1 MNKYVLIVSVGP
13 VQGFI
18 ASARRS
24 RDLWCGS
31 WLLSEIAKAAANYL
45 RKQKGV
51 SMVIPFAKKDL
62 AKKLKPNSDFSVG
75 NKIQVQ
81 VSANHIKRVRTLAQQ
96 AAREARERF
105 KQIAE
110 EALNKLDEQNMN
122 IQAAIWESQI
132 NDYVEVQSAWA
143 KVQGKDYIQ
152 ASKKADKWL
161 EARKATRDF
170 APSATSAN
178 AKDFM
183 LPKSSL
189 DGARETVLPEG
200 KMRQDMRRKLGLKES
215 EQLDCA
221 GVVKRLGGEVEQFTP
236 VTRVAADSWLR
247 MVAKLDH
254 QALAKLCQ
262 AYEALIPLGLATR
275 VKGNEE
281 YYGAFPY
288 DGQFLY
294 RSRLEVEYLK
304 AEGDAKQ
311 ILRQLKKE
319 LVPIWEREEF
329 GEPCAYYVT
338 LLADGDRMGALLD
351 QAKSIK
357 DHQMITKYLS
367 HFAGSVPDQMRQYHA
382 QCVYAGGDDVLGF
395 VPLDKA
401 VDCAQGLA
409 EAFEKELKVAANKLK
424 VAKSNT
430 PTLSVGLA
438 ICHINTPLGIVRS
451 LAKKAEKEAKGD
463 AYPKAQQRNALGII
477 VATRSGSIN
486 NSMRIRWDDKEALQ
500 AFQDWQ
506 KAYQKDTISSRIA
519 YDCRAIF
526 MATDFLHCDDQ
537 ELLNNIRGAE
547 FKRMLEKARTS
558 SGRRLDEKMKSR
570 LEARLNKLANL
581 NHFAT
586 ELITAHW
593 LAAKKQKDL
602 DKENS

>member
-31 WLLSEIAKAAANYL
+31 WLLSEIAKAVANYL
-45 RKQKGV
+45 WKQEGV
-51 SMVIPFAKKDL
+51 SMVFPFAEDL
-62 AKKLKPNSDFSVG
+62 AKKLEPNSDFSVG

-81 VSANHIKRVRTLAQQ
+81 VSANHIEDVRTLAQQ
-96 AAREARERF
+96 AANKARERF
-105 KQIAE
+105 EQIAT
-110 EALNKLDEQNMN
+110 EALNKLGKQN
-122 IQAAIWESQI
+122 IRAAIWDSQI

-143 KVQGKDYIQ
+143 KVQNEDYAQ
-152 ASKKADKWL
+152 ASEEAAKWL
-161 EARKATRDF
+161 AARKATRDF

-200 KMRQDMRRKLGLKES
+200 KMGQGMRRKLGLSES

-221 GVVKRLGGEVEQFTP
+221 GIVKRLGGDTDQFTP

-247 MVAKLDH
+247 MVAELEH
-254 QALAKLCQ
+254 QALTKLCQ
-262 AYEALIPLGLATR
+262 AYEALIPLDLATR
-275 VKGNEE
+275 VKGNQKC
-281 YYGAFPY
+281 YDAFPY

-294 RSRLEVEYLK
+294 RSRLEAEYLK
-304 AEGDAKQ
+304 ASEEEKQ
-311 ILRQLKKE
+311 VLKQLKEE
-319 LVPIWEREEF
+319 LTPIWKRF

-351 QAKSIK
+351 QAKTIE
-357 DHQMITKYLS
+357 DHQTITQHLS

-382 QCVYAGGDDVLGF
+382 QCVYAGGDDVFGF
-395 VPLDKA
+395 VPLDEA

-409 EAFEKELKVAANKLK
+409 EAFEKELKKAADGLK
-424 VAKSNT
+424 IAESNT

-438 ICHINTPLGIVRS
+438 ICHINTPLGMVRS

-463 AYPKAQQRNALGII
+463 AYPEAQQRNALGITLA
-477 VATRSGSIN
+477 VRSGST

-500 AFQDWQ
+500 TFKDWQ
-506 KAYQKDTISSRIA
+506 TAYQKDTISSRIA

-526 MATDFLHCDDQ
+526 MATDFPHCDDQ
-537 ELLNNIRGAE
+537 ELLNNIREAE

-558 SGRRLDEKMKSR
+558 SGKRLDKEMKSM
-570 LEARLNKLANL
+570 LEARLEKLANL

-586 ELITAHW
+586 ELITARW
-593 LAAKKQKDL
+593 LAAKQQKDL
-602 DKENS
+602 GKENS